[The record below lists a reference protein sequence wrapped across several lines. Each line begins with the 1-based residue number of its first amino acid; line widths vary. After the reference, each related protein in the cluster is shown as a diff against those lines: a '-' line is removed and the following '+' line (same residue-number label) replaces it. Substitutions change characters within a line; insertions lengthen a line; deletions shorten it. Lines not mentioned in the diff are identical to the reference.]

1 MRGVWGGG
9 GAGRRASGHPEA
21 QTSSPS
27 APAAAG
33 NRCAQHPPTGQE
45 SGLRV
50 STFCSLLPPDP
61 AWSPDF
67 LTCEVGPLPTA
78 N

>member
-27 APAAAG
+27 ARPQQGALHTAPQLVKNLASV
-33 NRCAQHPPTGQE
+33 CP
-45 SGLRV
+45 
-50 STFCSLLPPDP
+50 FCSLLPPDP